1 MGVQSRP
8 APIAQRRRIF
18 YGWWM
23 VVAGLA
29 MSLVNGALYAYGFSA
44 YVRPLT
50 QEFGWTRT
58 AISGVISLSRLEGGI
73 LSPVAGFLIDRFGPR
88 RMMLLGVSLVALGFM
103 ALSGVQDF
111 LSFTLVYVLI
121 LSLGSSFGTIAPI
134 QTALANWF
142 IRKRSFVLGLLFAG
156 IAMGGILVPVVNF
169 IIEQHTWRGAALV
182 SGFVFLAVGV
192 TSALAMRHRQE
203 DYGYLPDGDTAS
215 GTAVDAEAGSA
226 AGGQRTVPTEVD
238 FTPREALRTRAFW
251 LISFAFMLWSM
262 LPSIITVHLII
273 FLTDVG
279 FEPQLAANIF
289 AVYAVT
295 SGVFR
300 VLVGWA
306 GDRVNKRYLL
316 TGAWVVQVIG
326 LFLLANVNTTL
337 DMVPFI
343 LVFAPAYGGAVPLR
357 GALQG
362 EYFGRKH
369 FGTIAGLIR
378 VVDLAG
384 NVGGPVAVG
393 WAFDNAGGVEG
404 YRLAFRAIAA
414 LNLLGALA
422 ILAAV
427 PPVLRRREEATAP
440 KPGR

>member
-1 MGVQSRP
+1 
-8 APIAQRRRIF
+8 
-18 YGWWM
+18 
-23 VVAGLA
+23 
-29 MSLVNGALYAYGFSA
+29 
-44 YVRPLT
+44 
-50 QEFGWTRT
+50 
-58 AISGVISLSRLEGGI
+58 
-73 LSPVAGFLIDRFGPR
+73 
-88 RMMLLGVSLVALGFM
+88 
-103 ALSGVQDF
+103 
-111 LSFTLVYVLI
+111 
-121 LSLGSSFGTIAPI
+121 
-134 QTALANWF
+134 
-142 IRKRSFVLGLLFAG
+142 
-156 IAMGGILVPVVNF
+156 
-169 IIEQHTWRGAALV
+169 
-182 SGFVFLAVGV
+182 
-192 TSALAMRHRQE
+192 
-203 DYGYLPDGDTAS
+203 
-215 GTAVDAEAGSA
+215 
-226 AGGQRTVPTEVD
+226 
-238 FTPREALRTRAFW
+238 
-251 LISFAFMLWSM
+251 MLWSM

-326 LFLLANVNTTL
+326 LFLLANVNTML
-337 DMVPFI
+337 DVVPFI
-343 LVFAPAYGGAVPLR
+343 LVFAPAYGGVVPLR

-362 EYFGRKH
+362 EYFGRKY

-427 PPVLRRREEATAP
+427 PPVLRRREEATGSEP
-440 KPGR
+440 RLRV

>member
-1 MGVQSRP
+1 MDLQTRVAPP
-8 APIAQRRRIF
+8 AQQRRIF

-23 VVAGLA
+23 VAAGLA

-58 AISGVISLSRLEGGI
+58 EISGVISLSRLEGGV
-73 LSPVAGFLIDRFGPR
+73 LSPVAGFFIDRFGPR
-88 RMMLLGVSLVALGFM
+88 RMMLLGVSLVAAGFM
-103 ALSGVQDF
+103 ALSGAQDF
-111 LSFTLVYVLI
+111 LSFALVYIFI

-156 IAMGGILVPVVNF
+156 IAMGGLLVPVVNL

-182 SGFVFLAVGV
+182 SGFVFLGVGV
-192 TSALAMRHRQE
+192 ASALAMRHRPE
-203 DYGYLPDGDTAS
+203 DHGYLPDGDQPN
-215 GTAVDAEAGSA
+215 DAGSA
-226 AGGQRTVPTEVD
+226 GAGPGGAGQQAERPEVN
-238 FTPREALRTRAFW
+238 FTPGDALRTRAFW
-251 LISFAFMLWSM
+251 LIAFAFMLWSM
-262 LPSIITVHLII
+262 LPSIITVHMII
-273 FLTDVG
+273 YFTDVG

-295 SGVFR
+295 SAVFR
-300 VLVGWA
+300 VVVGWA
-306 GDRVNKRYLL
+306 GDRVNKRFLL

-326 LFLLANVNTTL
+326 LFFLANVHTVL
-337 DMVPFI
+337 DVVPFI
-343 LVFAPAYGGAVPLR
+343 LVFAPAYGGTVPLR

-362 EYFGRKH
+362 EYFGRKY
-369 FGTIAGLIR
+369 FGTISGLIR

-384 NVGGPVAVG
+384 NVAGPVAVG

-404 YRLAFRAIAA
+404 YRLAFRAIAV

-422 ILAAV
+422 ILAAA
-427 PPVLRRREEATAP
+427 PPALRRQEAGAAE
-440 KPGR
+440 GRH